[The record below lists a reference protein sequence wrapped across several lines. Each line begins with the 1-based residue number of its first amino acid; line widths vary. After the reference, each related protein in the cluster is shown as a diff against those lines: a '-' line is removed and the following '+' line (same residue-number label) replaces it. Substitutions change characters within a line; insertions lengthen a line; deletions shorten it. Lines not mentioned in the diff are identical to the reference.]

1 MPLGACSSSRDLS
14 AVNRGC
20 LGLGWAKSGVCH
32 THLPE
37 LPGRAELLWVYELS
51 VFMTR
56 PSLASLPACPH
67 FLTPCYCFLGSP
79 TNIRLAFQS
88 LPLILLPGKPIMQTL
103 QCMSPILHFYWA
115 LPSIQ
120 KTPSDVSPPCLSP
133 IVQGSGPG
141 STLPVLFS
149 PSPRDTAT
157 ILRTVC
163 LAEAQVSHEDVY
175 MCTDFS
181 CHPQRKS

>member
-88 LPLILLPGKPIMQTL
+88 LPLILLPGKPTIQTL
-103 QCMSPILHFYWA
+103 QCMSLILHFYWA

-120 KTPSDVSPPCLSP
+120 KTCIPILASNSTSGETHYPNITMYVPDSALLLGSSFHPEDLHSNPCL
-133 IVQGSGPG
+133 
-141 STLPVLFS
+141 
-149 PSPRDTAT
+149 
-157 ILRTVC
+157 
-163 LAEAQVSHEDVY
+163 
-175 MCTDFS
+175 
-181 CHPQRKS
+181 